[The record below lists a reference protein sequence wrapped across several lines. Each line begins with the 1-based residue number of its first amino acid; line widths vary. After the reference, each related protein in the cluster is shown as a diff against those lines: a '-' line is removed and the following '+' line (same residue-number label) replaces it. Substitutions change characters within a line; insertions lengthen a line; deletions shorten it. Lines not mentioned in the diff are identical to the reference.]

1 MINILK
7 TIYSKISNCC
17 WKIINWSPD
26 YWYMDDY
33 DYDEDDE
40 YDDDD
45 EY

>member
-17 WKIINWSPD
+17 LKIINWIPD
-26 YWYMDDY
+26 F

-40 YDDDD
+40 YDDD

>member
-17 WKIINWSPD
+17 WKIINWIPD
-26 YWYMDDY
+26 FDSL

-40 YDDDD
+40 YDEDD
-45 EY
+45 Y